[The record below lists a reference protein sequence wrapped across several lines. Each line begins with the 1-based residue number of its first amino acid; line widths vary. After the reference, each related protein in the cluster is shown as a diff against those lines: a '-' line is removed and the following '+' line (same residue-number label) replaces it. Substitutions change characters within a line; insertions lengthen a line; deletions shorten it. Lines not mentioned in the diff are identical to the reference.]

1 MSFQAN
7 VNAENSP
14 VTGEVVENGTQII
27 ESGGWTQD
35 AVVGTGG
42 NQTIYAGG
50 KVVPEILRLPAACHD
65 RRCFHPGC
73 RPRFSI

>member
-35 AVVGTGG
+35 
-42 NQTIYAGG
+42 
-50 KVVPEILRLPAACHD
+50 
-65 RRCFHPGC
+65 
-73 RPRFSI
+73 S